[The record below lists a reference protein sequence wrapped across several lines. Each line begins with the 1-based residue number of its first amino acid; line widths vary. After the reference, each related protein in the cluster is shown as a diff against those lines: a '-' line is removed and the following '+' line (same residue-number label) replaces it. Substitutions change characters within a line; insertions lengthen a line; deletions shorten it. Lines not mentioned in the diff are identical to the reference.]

1 MAGAAQELG
10 DAVLIN
16 PYDIDGFAAKLGEAI
31 DMPEPERR
39 RRMQSM
45 RRVVAGRDVFA
56 WASDIL
62 EGLESNGGK
71 RRFLPWR
78 RRT

>member
-1 MAGAAQELG
+1 MI
-10 DAVLIN
+10 IN
-16 PYDIDGFAAKLGEAI
+16 PYDVEAFTAAMMIAL
-31 DMPEPERR
+31 DMPMDERQA
-39 RRMQSM
+39 RMAAM

-62 EGLESNGGK
+62 EGLENNGGK

>member
-1 MAGAAQELG
+1 MI
-10 DAVLIN
+10 IN

-31 DMPEPERR
+31 DMPPAERR
-39 RRMQSM
+39 RRMQNM

-62 EGLESNGGK
+62 EGLERDGK
-71 RRFLPWR
+71 RLRRFLPWGR
-78 RRT
+78 GR